1 MIVIDASMT
10 IAWLFEDETTAAAR
24 AVLLKVAREGG
35 AVPSLWRLEVANT
48 LRMAV
53 RRKRC
58 DEIFVDEAIVQLGGL
73 PLEEDDETS
82 FNAWASTW
90 ALARDEGLTIYDA
103 AYLELALRRKLP
115 LATGD
120 KALIAA
126 GKKQGVDILTP

>member
-1 MIVIDASMT
+1 MA
-10 IAWLFEDETTAAAR
+10 IAWQFEDEATLAADAVLAR
-24 AVLLKVAREGG
+24 AAVDG
-35 AVPSLWRLEVANT
+35 AVVPTIWRLEVANT

-58 DEIFVDEAIVQLGGL
+58 DEAFVEAAIDRLKGL
-73 PLEEDDETS
+73 PIEDDNETS
-82 FNAWASTW
+82 LHAWGRTS
-90 ALARDEGLTIYDA
+90 ALACDEGLTVYDA

-126 GKKQGVDILTP
+126 GKRRGLEVLTP